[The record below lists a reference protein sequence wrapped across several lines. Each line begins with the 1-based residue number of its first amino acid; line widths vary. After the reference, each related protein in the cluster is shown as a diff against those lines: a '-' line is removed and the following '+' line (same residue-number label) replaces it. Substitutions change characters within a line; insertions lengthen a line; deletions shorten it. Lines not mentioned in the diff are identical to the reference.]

1 VSQHRPWV
9 VELLAHPDVQAK
21 IRDGDHGTSYAEVRD
36 AVRLRRL
43 NSYDWDWNED
53 LGWRVF
59 VEVTADSGLR
69 LMVILA
75 EVENEEDVWVLRS
88 AWRKR

>member
-1 VSQHRPWV
+1 VA
-9 VELLAHPDVQAK
+9 ELLAHPKVKAK
-21 IRDGDHGTSYAEVRD
+21 IADEEHGPSYSEVRD

-43 NSYDWDWNED
+43 DTYGWHWDEI

-59 VEVTADSGLR
+59 VDVEAESGLR
-69 LMVILA
+69 LRVIMA
-75 EVENEEDVWVLRS
+75 EVQGEDGVWVLRS